1 LVLFCRNIFAFN
13 NAARRVIK
21 DTFKRARLQ
30 AITYY
35 HTQVVKQK
43 MKTKDAQNLHMTK
56 EEYLEGSVDWL
67 VKDPKA

>member
-1 LVLFCRNIFAFN
+1 
-13 NAARRVIK
+13 
-21 DTFKRARLQ
+21 LQ